1 VVHHIELN
9 LRDINQLFNTI
20 DPSPFP
26 DRDLDRSAEDF
37 IVSWAQEFPID
48 EPVGL
53 IIYLK
58 KPPEGHRAS
67 DLVVKAIHNY
77 FTYRARL
84 NHLEFKR
91 LMRQGRTSLM
101 VGFAFLGLCLFITEI
116 LLPKRSGILPDFVQ
130 QGLTIAGWVAMWR
143 PMEIYLYDWWPLRLR
158 GKIFAKL
165 SKMSVEVRKGRDV
178 EAELFPPAMNP
189 ASTAPLKRS
198 A

>member
-1 VVHHIELN
+1 VLHQIELN

-58 KPPEGHRAS
+58 KPPEGHRTS

-101 VGFAFLGLCLFITEI
+101 VGFARFCSARAHHRRVG
-116 LLPKRSGILPDFVQ
+116 GD
-130 QGLTIAGWVAMWR
+130 VATDGN
-143 PMEIYLYDWWPLRLR
+143 LSLRLVAVASSWKDFR
-158 GKIFAKL
+158 Q
-165 SKMSVEVRKGRDV
+165 
-178 EAELFPPAMNP
+178 AEQDAR
-189 ASTAPLKRS
+189 RS
-198 A
+198 SQRA

>member
-1 VVHHIELN
+1 MVHQIELN
-9 LRDINQLFNTI
+9 LRDLNQLFNTI

-37 IVSWAQEFPID
+37 ILSWAQEFPIN

-67 DLVVKAIHNY
+67 DLAQKAVRNY
-77 FTYRARL
+77 FVYRERL
-84 NHLEFKR
+84 NKLEFKR
-91 LMRQGRTSLM
+91 LMRQGRTSLI
-101 VGFAFLGLCLFITEI
+101 VGLSFLGLCLFITEI
-116 LLPKRSGILPDFVQ
+116 LLPKGTGILPDFIQ

-158 GKIFAKL
+158 GKIFTKL
-165 SKMSVEVRKGRDV
+165 SKMSVEVRKGHD
-178 EAELFPPAMNP
+178 ADADLFPPVMNP
-189 ASTAPLKRS
+189 TSKAT
-198 A
+198 